1 MRSRSAI
8 NIGVIAAFTGLCLL
22 GLFYLA
28 FNMGLERPG
37 SSGTRIKANF
47 ALAEG
52 LVTQDEVRIAGVK
65 AGHVVAVDPAPDGTT
80 LVTML
85 LDPGIRVRRDTQAVV
100 RPKSL
105 LGTQLVQ
112 LNRKPG
118 SNAPYLN
125 EGETIPKAQ
134 TGEAVEVDSV
144 LNNMDPP
151 TRAAFSQSLQEL
163 GVALD
168 NRSGDVNTSIPQ
180 VDQVVSNFR
189 PLAQLGDRRQAEL
202 ARILD
207 DLNIILQA
215 LADEQDQLGIIVD
228 QGNVFF
234 GGIAARDQQ
243 LAGALQ
249 NSNQFFGS
257 LDSAF
262 NGVTPAD
269 RQSLEMAPGTIAA
282 NQHTLSLTNNQVDQL
297 IPAVLQ
303 GQVNY
308 PNDQLT
314 VTQAE
319 SLSLAQEWISAFAQ
333 HDVNG
338 YSFRITNI
346 TGPNTV
352 KPPSAGSPPAL
363 PALPGLPGQPSAPG
377 APPPP
382 SADPLCILV
391 GGVCSK

>member
-1 MRSRSAI
+1 TMRSRSAI

-65 AGHVVAVDPAPDGTT
+65 AGHVVAVDPASDGTT
-80 LVTML
+80 LVTTL

-151 TRAAFSQSLQEL
+151 TRAPFSQPLQETT
-163 GVALD
+163 APA
-168 NRSGDVNTSIPQ
+168 TSTRASP
-180 VDQVVSNFR
+180 R
-189 PLAQLGDRRQAEL
+189 WTRW
-202 ARILD
+202 
-207 DLNIILQA
+207 
-215 LADEQDQLGIIVD
+215 
-228 QGNVFF
+228 
-234 GGIAARDQQ
+234 
-243 LAGALQ
+243 
-249 NSNQFFGS
+249 
-257 LDSAF
+257 SA
-262 NGVTPAD
+262 T
-269 RQSLEMAPGTIAA
+269 
-282 NQHTLSLTNNQVDQL
+282 
-297 IPAVLQ
+297 
-303 GQVNY
+303 
-308 PNDQLT
+308 
-314 VTQAE
+314 
-319 SLSLAQEWISAFAQ
+319 
-333 HDVNG
+333 
-338 YSFRITNI
+338 
-346 TGPNTV
+346 
-352 KPPSAGSPPAL
+352 
-363 PALPGLPGQPSAPG
+363 SAPWRSSATAG
-377 APPPP
+377 KPSWRGSWTTSTSFSRRWPTSRTSWGSSSTRATSSSAASRPATSSWRGPSRTRISSSAPWTRL
-382 SADPLCILV
+382 STA
-391 GGVCSK
+391 

>member
-125 EGETIPKAQ
+125 EGETIPKDS
-134 TGEAVEVDSV
+134 EAEQDKPENESS
-144 LNNMDPP
+144 DRSP
-151 TRAAFSQSLQEL
+151 
-163 GVALD
+163 
-168 NRSGDVNTSIPQ
+168 SGDPYQ
-180 VDQVVSNFR
+180 
-189 PLAQLGDRRQAEL
+189 
-202 ARILD
+202 
-207 DLNIILQA
+207 
-215 LADEQDQLGIIVD
+215 
-228 QGNVFF
+228 
-234 GGIAARDQQ
+234 
-243 LAGALQ
+243 
-249 NSNQFFGS
+249 
-257 LDSAF
+257 
-262 NGVTPAD
+262 
-269 RQSLEMAPGTIAA
+269 
-282 NQHTLSLTNNQVDQL
+282 
-297 IPAVLQ
+297 
-303 GQVNY
+303 
-308 PNDQLT
+308 
-314 VTQAE
+314 
-319 SLSLAQEWISAFAQ
+319 
-333 HDVNG
+333 
-338 YSFRITNI
+338 
-346 TGPNTV
+346 
-352 KPPSAGSPPAL
+352 PPE
-363 PALPGLPGQPSAPG
+363 
-377 APPPP
+377 
-382 SADPLCILV
+382 
-391 GGVCSK
+391 